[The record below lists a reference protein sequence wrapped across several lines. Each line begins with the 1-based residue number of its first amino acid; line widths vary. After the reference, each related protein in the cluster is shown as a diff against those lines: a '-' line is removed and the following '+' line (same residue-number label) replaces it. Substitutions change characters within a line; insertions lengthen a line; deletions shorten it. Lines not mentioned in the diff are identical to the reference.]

1 MTDVLSCVEGDV
13 TYVFCRVWT
22 VGRVVVWTVSEG
34 DMPDTCGYG
43 LLCGQ
48 SVRET

>member
-1 MTDVLSCVEGDV
+1 MTMVCCVD
-13 TYVFCRVWT
+13 
-22 VGRVVVWTVSEG
+22 SEG